1 MVLLGSLNAV
11 TQSEKVEVMCA
22 ARSQKRLLERVAD
35 VPWLCDLPASGDI
48 YRIRGSG
55 VTGDPED
62 AANTRRIVEQ
72 LEGSGIKVE
81 RRSSGSPG
89 NADAYILRAAFLD
102 GGLWGM
108 TGNYWMAPRG
118 VWIVG
123 AKAADFVLRGLDR
136 S

>member
-1 MVLLGSLNAV
+1 
-11 TQSEKVEVMCA
+11 MCA
-22 ARSQKRLLERVAD
+22 ARSHKKLLERVASL
-35 VPWLCDLPASGDI
+35 PLRCDLVVTGDI

-55 VTGDPED
+55 VTGQPED
-62 AANTRRIVEQ
+62 AANTRRVVEQ
-72 LEGSGIKVE
+72 LEGCGIKVE
-81 RRSSGSPG
+81 RRSDGSPG
-89 NADAYILRAAFLD
+89 NADSYKLRAAFLD

-123 AKAADFVLRGLDR
+123 SEAADFVIRSLDR